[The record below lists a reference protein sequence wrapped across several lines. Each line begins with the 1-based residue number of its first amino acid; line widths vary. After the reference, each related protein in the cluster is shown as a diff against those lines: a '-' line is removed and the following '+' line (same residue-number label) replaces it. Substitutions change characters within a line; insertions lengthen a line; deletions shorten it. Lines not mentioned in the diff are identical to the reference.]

1 MSPKKRTGKPAAKEK
16 TPPEGR
22 KPLLC
27 IECPHARFPTPKEQC
42 YKFGGLICT
51 KHDINVGKYDVCCEV
66 KNQKEG

>member
-1 MSPKKRTGKPAAKEK
+1 MARKKKPEPKSD
-16 TPPEGR
+16 

-51 KHDINVGKYDVCCEV
+51 KYDINVGKYDVCCEHR
-66 KNQKEG
+66 EGSETTGDR